1 LAALWYFNELQG
13 QKTNKIP
20 FQIFSSGQPPFGL
33 IVGAVTPQ
41 MAAERADLPVERVGV
56 EG

>member
-1 LAALWYFNELQG
+1 LAVLCYFKGLQG

-20 FQIFSSGQPPFGL
+20 FQIFSSGQP
-33 IVGAVTPQ
+33 VGAVTPR
-41 MAAERADLPVERVGV
+41 MVAERADLPVERVGI